1 MTVGE
6 LSCRTGVWVKNLR
19 QYTDDG
25 LIYTM
30 GRSSAGYRL
39 FGTEALWCVRRIG
52 QLRGLGLTV
61 AEIRQLI
68 RAYRHR
74 TECPPGPQLAASL
87 RRSRDRVQARIADM
101 QRTLARI
108 DEFEATHQR
117 ELTDPASD
125 HWAGDPRRSGSG

>member
-1 MTVGE
+1 MNSSAPSRPMTVGE
-6 LSCRTGVWVKNLR
+6 LSRRTGVSVKNLR

-39 FGTEALWCVRRIG
+39 FGTEALWCARRIG

-87 RRSRDRVQARIADM
+87 RRSVTASRPVSPTCNAPW
-101 QRTLARI
+101 
-108 DEFEATHQR
+108 
-117 ELTDPASD
+117 PASTSSRLRTS
-125 HWAGDPRRSGSG
+125 AN